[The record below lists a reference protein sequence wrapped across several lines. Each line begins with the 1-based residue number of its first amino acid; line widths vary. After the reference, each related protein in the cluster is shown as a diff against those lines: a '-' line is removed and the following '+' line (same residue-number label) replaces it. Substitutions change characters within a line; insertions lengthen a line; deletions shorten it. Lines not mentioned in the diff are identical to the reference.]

1 MKCLLCTV
9 GIFCAGIVLFSA
21 GTTSAQD
28 LVIKDYTL
36 ISKKRVDRTSYD
48 YTYQAEI
55 TNTGADV
62 QKVIATLTINSPHTV
77 VIDGSISFGDISSGS
92 TVTSSDAFT
101 ICQDRRYPFDLSALV
116 WNISFES
123 TDWPDDEV
131 KFDVEWD
138 PNTTLIEKDDLSVV
152 KSADPENDTYTFD
165 AAAVQSKGLDLSA
178 GRILVIH
185 QIALAEII
193 DVQQSGTDLIVTT
206 GPAALTNAIKNG
218 TISWDVGISFAPDKI
233 QEIDDNQ
240 TAKRAASGDPMVIE
254 KSFAYG
260 GYNYT
265 TKITLANT
273 YATIDFITEKKLAN
287 DTGARLT
294 TKGTIQR
301 FRCIDTISITD
312 NTLQTFDHDYEK
324 LKGELTLTLAA
335 AASGNVNHMFTK
347 PLFTFVI
354 PMPPSCPIR
363 LELEIGAVFL
373 IRAVLPATG
382 SAKVTAKFSYDSD
395 LGVSFDGTESTASAD
410 FEDTAIDDQDKEH
423 HVAGSSQVGFNYGI
437 GFPHIELKGSFI
449 HEKLASAAAW
459 AHPAFLIG
467 GSFTVGGQAIIP
479 SCVKV
484 DAEFIGAA
492 GLNVSALAGFF
503 SADKNFDLFKHKE
516 NLLTAGDCPDP

>member
-1 MKCLLCTV
+1 MSATQTVVRLAGLFTWMAALL
-9 GIFCAGIVLFSA
+9 I
-21 GTTSAQD
+21 
-28 LVIKDYTL
+28 TL
-36 ISKKRVDRTSYD
+36 GCDGNGNGNVTIDTPTISPNGATFYD
-48 YTYQAEI
+48 SI
-55 TNTGADV
+55 D
-62 QKVIATLTINSPHTV
+62 ITINCTTPDTTFYYT
-77 VIDGSISFGDISSGS
+77 IDGSDPDE
-92 TVTSSDAFT
+92 SSDQTSDTITLTQTATIKVCAYKPGLPPSEIAVATFT
-101 ICQDRRYPFDLSALV
+101 LANDP
-116 WNISFES
+116 N
-123 TDWPDDEV
+123 WPDDEV
-131 KFDVEWD
+131 TFDVEWD
-138 PNTTLIEKDDLSVV
+138 PNTTLIEEDDLSVI
-152 KSADPENDTYTFD
+152 KSADPENDTYIFD
-165 AAAVQSKGLDLSA
+165 ATAVQSKGLDLSA

-265 TKITLANT
+265 TKITLANL
-273 YATIDFITEKKLAN
+273 YATIEFITEKKLAN

-324 LKGELTLTLAA
+324 LKGKLTLTLAA
-335 AASGNVNHMFTK
+335 AASGNDLNHKITK
-347 PLFTFVI
+347 PLFTYAI
-354 PMPPSCPIR
+354 PMPPNCPIR
-363 LELEIGAVFL
+363 PELEIGAVFL
-373 IRAVLPATG
+373 INAVVPATG

-410 FEDTAIDDQDKEH
+410 FEDTAIDDQGKEH
-423 HVAGSSQVGFNYGI
+423 HVAGSSQVGVNYGI

-459 AHPAFLIG
+459 AHPAYVIG
-467 GSFTVGGQAIIP
+467 GSFTVGGQPLIP

-503 SADKNFDLFKHKE
+503 SADKEFDLFRHKE